1 MSQLKKIIL
10 IPNQKKDTELT
21 LTRRV
26 VEKLLSLG
34 IAVWCN
40 AESAELAAMGVQ
52 RYSNPPTDAD
62 AVVVIGGDGS
72 VIDASEV
79 SLALDIPLL
88 GINLGKVGYLGALD
102 EEELDLL
109 DRLRDGDYQIEEK
122 LLLCAGKVGTDGSL
136 VMCEHKAVN
145 DVVVSHDNYF
155 GISDFVLENSRG
167 DKVKYRADG
176 IIVSTPVG
184 STAYS
189 LSVGGPIVS
198 HTLDSIAV
206 TPICPHSFFDR
217 TIIYGSG
224 EEIIISNVGENS
236 LNISVDG
243 RYFSKL
249 DTSEAC
255 VVYKSN
261 KKFKTIVFSENNMF
275 SVLFKKIKLLDDK
288 I

>member
-1 MSQLKKIIL
+1 MKKIIL
-10 IPNQKKDTELT
+10 IPNPKKDANFALT
-21 LTRRV
+21 KRV
-26 VEKLLSLG
+26 IDKLHALG
-34 IAVWCN
+34 ITVVCSDKYDALSSFGV
-40 AESAELAAMGVQ
+40 EPLAQ
-52 RYSNPPTDAD
+52 LPSDAD

-79 SLALDIPLL
+79 SLTLDIPLL
-88 GINLGKVGYLGALD
+88 GINLGKVGYLGAVD
-102 EEELDLL
+102 EEELGLL
-109 DRLRDGDYQIEEK
+109 DRLASGEYQIEEK
-122 LLLCAGKVGTDGSL
+122 LLLCASKVAADGTVSI
-136 VMCEHKAVN
+136 CEHKAVN

-155 GISDFVLENSRG
+155 GISDFLLENSRG
-167 DKVKYRADG
+167 DKIKYRADG

-198 HTLDSIAV
+198 HTLDSISV
-206 TPICPHSFFDR
+206 TPICPHSFFNR
-217 TIIYGSG
+217 TIIYNSG
-224 EEIIISNVGENS
+224 EEIIISNIGENS
-236 LNISVDG
+236 LNVSVDG

-249 DTSEAC
+249 ATGEAC

-261 KKFKTIVFSENNMF
+261 KKFKTIVFAENNMF